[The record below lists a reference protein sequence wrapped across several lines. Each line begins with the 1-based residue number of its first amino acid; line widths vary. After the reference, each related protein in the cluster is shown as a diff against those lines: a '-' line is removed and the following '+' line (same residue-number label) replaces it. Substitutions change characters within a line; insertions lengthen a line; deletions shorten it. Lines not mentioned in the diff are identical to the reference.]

1 MTLELRDIGKEVGGE
16 SHLAEVNLILPP
28 GDFNI
33 LLGPTLSGK
42 TTLMRIM
49 AGLERP
55 GRGRVFMR
63 GKDATGVPAEK
74 RNAAMVHQQFINYP
88 SWTVFENI
96 ASPLRAAKRPESE
109 VKKRAG
115 EAAELLKLSPLLSRR
130 PRELSGGQ
138 QQRVALARAL
148 VKRASLTL
156 LDEPLVNL
164 DYKLREELRE
174 ELPRLFA
181 DNDGVVVYA
190 TTEPGEALMLGGNT
204 ATLREGRVTQFG
216 KTPEVYR
223 RPANLFA
230 ARIFSDPPLNE
241 ARVVKRGDSLQSGAL
256 RFPAVGNLAQL
267 ADGEY
272 IVAFR
277 AHHLSLLNGR
287 DTSES
292 GSDSAPGSKT
302 MARFSGEVLIAEI
315 SGSESFLHA
324 RVDGRDWVSQA
335 RGAVEMAAGSRA
347 EFAADPR
354 RFLVFHPDG
363 SLATPPEPGDSAI
376 G

>member
-1 MTLELRDIGKEVGGE
+1 MTLELRSVGKTAGGE
-16 SHLAEVNLILPP
+16 THLADVNLELPP
-28 GDFNI
+28 GVFNI
-33 LLGPTLSGK
+33 LLGSALSGK

-55 GRGRVFMR
+55 GSGRVFMR
-63 GKDATGVPAEK
+63 GRDVTGVPAEK

-88 SWTVFENI
+88 GWTVFENI

-109 VKKRAG
+109 IKKRVG
-115 EAAELLKLSPLLSRR
+115 ESAELLKLSPLLARR
-130 PRELSGGQ
+130 PGELSGGQ

-216 KTPEVYR
+216 ATPDIYR
-223 RPANLFA
+223 HPVNLHA

-241 ARVVKRGDSLQSGAL
+241 ARATKRGSVLESGAL
-256 RFPAVGNLAQL
+256 RFPAAGRLSRL
-267 ADGEY
+267 PDGEY
-272 IVAFR
+272 IIAFR
-277 AHHLSLLNGR
+277 AHHLALLGARARPPDWN
-287 DTSES
+287 
-292 GSDSAPGSKT
+292 SDETAK
-302 MARFSGEVLIAEI
+302 FSGEIQIAEI
-315 SGSESFLHA
+315 SGSESFLHVQA
-324 RVDGRDWVSQA
+324 DGREWVAQA

-363 SLATPPEPGDSAI
+363 ALAAPGEPA
-376 G
+376 

>member
-1 MTLELRDIGKEVGGE
+1 MTLELRAIGKEVGDE
-16 SHLAEVNLILPP
+16 THLAEVNLSLPP
-28 GDFNI
+28 GVFNV

-55 GRGRVFMR
+55 GAGKILSRGRDV
-63 GKDATGVPAEK
+63 TGIPAEK

-88 SWTVFENI
+88 VWTVFENI
-96 ASPLRAAKRPESE
+96 ASPLRAAKRPEAE
-109 VKKRAG
+109 IKRRVG
-115 EAAELLKLSPLLSRR
+115 EAAELLKLAPLLSRR

-190 TTEPGEALMLGGNT
+190 TTEPGEALALGGNT

-216 KTPEVYR
+216 KTAEVYR
-223 RPANLFA
+223 RPENLFA

-241 ARVVKRGDSLQSGAL
+241 ARAVKRGGAL
-256 RFPAVGNLAQL
+256 KIPARGKLAEL

-287 DTSES
+287 A
-292 GSDSAPGSKT
+292 GPPGEA
-302 MARFSGEVLIAEI
+302 ARFSGEVLIAEI
-315 SGSESFLHA
+315 SGSESFLHV

-347 EFAADPR
+347 DFAADPR
-354 RFLVFHPDG
+354 RFLVFRPDG
-363 SLATPPEPGDSAI
+363 NLAMAAELA
-376 G
+376 

>member
-1 MTLELRDIGKEVGGE
+1 MTLELREVGKEVGDQT
-16 SHLAEVNLILPP
+16 HLANICLTLPP
-28 GDFNI
+28 GAFNV

-55 GRGRVFMR
+55 GGGRVLMRGR
-63 GKDATGVPAEK
+63 DATGIPAEK

-88 SWTVFENI
+88 AWTVLENI
-96 ASPLRAAKRPESE
+96 ASPLRAARRPEAE
-109 VKKRAG
+109 IRRRVG
-115 EAAELLKLSPLLSRR
+115 EAAELLKLAPLLSRR

-181 DNDGVVVYA
+181 GNDGVVVYA

-216 KTPEVYR
+216 KTAEVYR
-223 RPANLFA
+223 RPENLFA

-241 ARVVKRGDSLQSGAL
+241 ARAVKRGGVLESGAL
-256 RFPAVGNLAQL
+256 KIPAAGKLAAL

-272 IVAFR
+272 TVAFR

-287 DTSES
+287 DPS
-292 GSDSAPGSKT
+292 GDAPGGE
-302 MARFSGEVLIAEI
+302 MARFSGEVQISEI
-315 SGSESFLHA
+315 SGSESFLHV

-347 EFAADPR
+347 DFAADPR

-363 SLATPPEPGDSAI
+363 NLAMAPEPPGFA
-376 G
+376 

>member
-1 MTLELRDIGKEVGGE
+1 MTLELREVGKTVGGQV
-16 SHLAEVNLILPP
+16 HLADASLSLPP
-28 GDFNI
+28 GVFNI

-42 TTLMRIM
+42 TTLMRVM

-55 GRGRVFMR
+55 GCGRVWMRGRDV
-63 GKDATGVPAEK
+63 TGVPAEK
-74 RNAAMVHQQFINYP
+74 RDAAMVHQQFINYP
-88 SWTVFENI
+88 AWTVFENI
-96 ASPLRAAKRPESE
+96 ASPLRAAKRPAEE
-109 VKKRAG
+109 VKRRVG
-115 EAAELLKLSPLLSRR
+115 EAAELLRLSAFLSRR

-216 KTPEVYR
+216 ATPEVYR
-223 RPANLFA
+223 RPANLSA
-230 ARIFSDPPLNE
+230 ARVFSDPPLNE
-241 ARVVKRGDSLQSGAL
+241 ARAVKRGNILQSGAL
-256 RFPAVGNLAQL
+256 QFPAAGHLSAL
-267 ADGEY
+267 EDGEY

-287 DTSES
+287 EHPA
-292 GSDSAPGSKT
+292 GA
-302 MARFSGEVLIAEI
+302 ARFCGEVQIAEI
-315 SGSESFLHA
+315 SGSESFLHVRA
-324 RVDGRDWVSQA
+324 DGRDWVSQA

-347 EFAADPR
+347 EFSADPR
-354 RFLVFHPDG
+354 GFLVFRPDG
-363 SLATPPEPGDSAI
+363 ALASARR
-376 G
+376 